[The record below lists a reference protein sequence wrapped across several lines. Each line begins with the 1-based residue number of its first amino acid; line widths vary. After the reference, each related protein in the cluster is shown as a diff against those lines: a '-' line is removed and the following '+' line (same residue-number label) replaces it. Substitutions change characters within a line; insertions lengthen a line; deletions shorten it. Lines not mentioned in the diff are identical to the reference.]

1 MIMLVAPAVVASSA
15 KRSQPYASRSDEYV
29 IGTSGVSP
37 TSARV
42 CARTS
47 RQARVR
53 IPRASARSPARRM
66 TGPSASGSENG
77 KPSSTMSAPPST
89 AARASSGVSGSAIR

>member
-1 MIMLVAPAVVASSA
+1 MLVPPAAARSSA

-29 IGTSGVSP
+29 IGTSGASG
-37 TSARV
+37 TSSRV
-42 CARTS
+42 RASTS
-47 RQARVR
+47 RHCRVR
-53 IPRASARSPARRM
+53 IPRASARSPARLI

-77 KPSSTMSAPPST
+77 KPSSTMFAPPST